1 MSRMKNRPIFW
12 PPRTVL
18 DLRLMG
24 RGLPP
29 RFPLE
34 RWKLSRELDLFIFQ
48 FKKQRCVDCLPTV
61 ETCWYVMSSS
71 DVVYARMA
79 LTKAVQSVQVLA
91 EAKATKVEAKANKV
105 EVKMEAFMLGKCW
118 PVLFISLN
126 ACYLGIMGI
135 TQTSP
140 FLQSRPSN
148 ATLANTILATSE
160 VSLVQIASIA
170 PVFVSVLVSFRIC
183 VSVSLC
189 RV

>member
-18 DLRLMG
+18 DLRLMD

-135 TQTSP
+135 TQTNDTFTSITSIKCHTGKYNSGHIWR
-140 FLQSRPSN
+140 FLLSK
-148 ATLANTILATSE
+148 LL
-160 VSLVQIASIA
+160 
-170 PVFVSVLVSFRIC
+170 
-183 VSVSLC
+183 
-189 RV
+189 

>member
-18 DLRLMG
+18 DLRLMD

-79 LTKAVQSVQVLA
+79 LTKAVQLVQVLA
-91 EAKATKVEAKANKV
+91 EAKANKV

-135 TQTSP
+135 TQTNYTFSSITSIKRHTGKYNSGHIWRFLLSKLPLSP
-140 FLQSRPSN
+140 
-148 ATLANTILATSE
+148 
-160 VSLVQIASIA
+160 
-170 PVFVSVLVSFRIC
+170 C
-183 VSVSLC
+183 LC
-189 RV
+189 FCL